1 MKRILTIILTLFIFV
16 GCFKENEKTDNK
28 IINLTLATWGS
39 SPEETKMIEKQLEL
53 FHEKYPNIKVTKQVV
68 IGDYN
73 QVLQSDIAARMEA
86 DVFYLDSI
94 VSSIYMT
101 KEAIYPLDEFLTSE
115 DKEDI
120 NQNVLSGFQYN
131 GKVYGIP
138 KDYNPLVMI
147 YNTEMLKKAEVEVP
161 RTWEELILAME
172 KIDKAGK
179 AGLLGENYS
188 VPMSISNGGE
198 RIAPF
203 ILQNGGD
210 VFNNE
215 ENKET
220 FTEKP
225 AIEAVE
231 YYMDIIKRGYA
242 KDPKSLGEAWNGD
255 SFAREKV
262 AMVIEGGWIIPYL
275 ATAAPELEYQIE
287 KLPKGKKEGTML
299 FTVAYSLGR
308 RSEHKKE
315 AAELIKFLTEI
326 EAQEILIDTGLGL
339 PTRNSLT
346 SKFIEK
352 YPERKALIEMSNY
365 GRAYNFGIN
374 GKKVSEELGKAIE
387 ELYIDTL
394 FNKGDLDIKET
405 LEKHAKNLE

>member
-1 MKRILTIILTLFIFV
+1 MKKIFVILLTLFIFT
-16 GCFKENEKTDNK
+16 GCFKENQKTDDK
-28 IINLTLATWGS
+28 ITNLTLATWGS
-39 SPEETKMIEKQLEL
+39 SPEETRMIERQLEL
-53 FHEKYPNIKVTKQVV
+53 FHKKYPNIKVTKQVV

-94 VSSIYMT
+94 VASIYMT
-101 KEAIYPLDEFLTSE
+101 KEAIYPLDEFLTVE

-131 GKVYGIP
+131 NKIYGIP

-147 YNTEMLKKAEVEVP
+147 YNTEMLKKANVEVP
-161 RTWEELILAME
+161 RTWEELMLAME

-188 VPMSISNGGE
+188 VPMSISNSGE

-210 VFNNE
+210 VFDNE
-215 ENKET
+215 KSEVT
-220 FTEKP
+220 FTEE
-225 AIEAVE
+225 ASIEAVK
-231 YYMDIIKRGYA
+231 YYMDFIKKGYA

-275 ATAAPELEYQIE
+275 ATAAPELKYQIE
-287 KLPKGKKEGTML
+287 KLPKGKQEGTML

-308 RSEHKKE
+308 RSEHKEE
-315 AAELIKFLTEI
+315 AAELIKFLTGV

-352 YPERKALIEMSNY
+352 YPERKALIEMSNH

-374 GKKVSEELGKAIE
+374 GKKVSEELGKAVE
-387 ELYIDTL
+387 ELYIDIL
-394 FNKGDLDIKET
+394 FNEGNLDTKET
-405 LEKHAKNLE
+405 LEKHKKNLE